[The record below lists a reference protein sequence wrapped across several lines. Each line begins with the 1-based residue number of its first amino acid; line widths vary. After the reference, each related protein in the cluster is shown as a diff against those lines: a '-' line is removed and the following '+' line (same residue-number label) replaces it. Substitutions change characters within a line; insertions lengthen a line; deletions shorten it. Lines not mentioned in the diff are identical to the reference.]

1 MNRVEPPYDL
11 RAGIVGSK
19 ASEAMIGFAGFVKNR
34 PHEGDVLQGVLNISP
49 FYREDGSGYLTLTF
63 VVDRQVGVTLDESR
77 RQLGVPDQAD
87 LEALLGGNFEMLM
100 DIPLSDLSRPSPYLV
115 EEMDIY
121 FHQLR
126 GIEINLI
133 EKQVVPAL
141 SRLLGLQFE
150 PFQRWQGTAAGQ
162 AED

>member
-19 ASEAMIGFAGFVKNR
+19 ASEAIIGFAGFVKNQ
-34 PHEGDVLQGVLNISP
+34 PNGGDVLQGVLNISP

-63 VVDRQVGVTLDESR
+63 VVDRQVGVTLDQSR
-77 RQLGVPDQAD
+77 RQLGVPGQAD
-87 LEALLGGNFEMLM
+87 LEALLGSNFEMLM
-100 DIPLSDLSRPSPYLV
+100 DMPLSDLSRPSPYLV

-121 FHQLR
+121 FTHLR

-133 EKQVVPAL
+133 EKQVLPAL
-141 SRLLGLQFE
+141 SQLLGLQFE
-150 PFQRWQGTAAGQ
+150 PFQLWQRPAG
-162 AED
+162 